1 MAGHNKWSSIKHKK
15 AKTDAQKG
23 KAFSKVAREIVM
35 AVKLGGEDQ
44 DMNPRLRLALQKAKE
59 VNMPND
65 NIKRAIQKG
74 AGGDSDSN
82 LEENVYEAYAPN
94 GVALI
99 ITTLTD
105 NKNRTI
111 ANIKAIINKGGGN
124 MATPGAVSYM
134 FDTKGLLLF
143 EPGVDEDAVMEVAL
157 GADAENFE
165 TQDDGSIEVVTD
177 PGQLETVRKAFE
189 EANLE
194 YSTATITMIPNI
206 AAPVNEEQA
215 EKIMNLIDKLDDD
228 DDVQDVYTNM
238 DVSE

>member
-35 AVKLGGEDQ
+35 AVKIGGEDQ

-59 VNMPND
+59 ANMPND

-74 AGGDSDSN
+74 AGSGSESD

-134 FDTKGLLLF
+134 FDTKGLILF
-143 EPGVDEDAVMEVAL
+143 EPGLDEDTAMEVAL

-165 TQDDGSIEVVTD
+165 TLDDGSIEVVTD
-177 PGQLETVRKAFE
+177 PGQLETVRKAFDD
-189 EANLE
+189 ANME
-194 YSTATITMIPNI
+194 YSTATITMLPNI
-206 AAPVNEEQA
+206 SAPVDEEQA
-215 EKIMNLIDKLDDD
+215 EKIMALIDKLDDD

-238 DVSE
+238 EIS

>member
-74 AGGDSDSN
+74 AGGDSDAN

-111 ANIKAIINKGGGN
+111 ANVKAIINKGGGN

-134 FDTKGLLLF
+134 FDTKGLILF
-143 EPGVDEDAVMEVAL
+143 DPSTDEDTVMEIAL

-165 TQDDGSIEVVTD
+165 TLDDGSIEVVTD
-177 PGQLETVRKAFE
+177 PGQLETVRKAFDAAE
-189 EANLE
+189 LS
-194 YSTATITMIPNI
+194 YSTATITMLPNI
-206 AAPVNEEQA
+206 SAPVTEEQA

-238 DVSE
+238 DVA

>member
-74 AGGDSDSN
+74 AGGDSDAN

-134 FDTKGLLLF
+134 FDTKGLILF
-143 EPGVDEDAVMEVAL
+143 EPGIDEDTAMEVAL
-157 GADAENFE
+157 GADADNFE
-165 TQDDGSIEVVTD
+165 TLEDGSIEVVTD
-177 PGQLETVRKAFE
+177 PGQLETVRKAFD

-194 YSTATITMIPNI
+194 YSTATITMLPNI
-206 AAPVNEEQA
+206 SAPVNEEQA
-215 EKIMNLIDKLDDD
+215 EKIMSLIEKLDDD

-238 DVSE
+238 EVS

>member
-65 NIKRAIQKG
+65 NIKRVIQKG
-74 AGGDSDSN
+74 AGGNSDAN

-134 FDTKGLLLF
+134 FDTKGLILF
-143 EPGVDEDAVMEVAL
+143 EPGIDEDTAMEVAL
-157 GADAENFE
+157 GADADNFE
-165 TQDDGSIEVVTD
+165 TLEDGSIEVVTD
-177 PGQLETVRKAFE
+177 PGQLETVRKAFD

-194 YSTATITMIPNI
+194 YSTATITMLPNI
-206 AAPVNEEQA
+206 SAPVNEEQA
-215 EKIMNLIDKLDDD
+215 EKIMSLIEKLDDD

-238 DVSE
+238 EVS

>member
-35 AVKLGGEDQ
+35 AVKIGGEEQ
-44 DMNPRLRLALQKAKE
+44 DMNPRLRLALQKAKD

-74 AGGDSDSN
+74 AGGGSDDS

-134 FDTKGLLLF
+134 FDTKGVILF
-143 EPGVDEDAVMEVAL
+143 EPGIDEDTAMEVAL

-165 TQDDGSIEVVTD
+165 TLEDGSIEVITD
-177 PGQLETVRKAFE
+177 PAQLETVRKAFDA
-189 EANLE
+189 ANLE
-194 YSTATITMIPNI
+194 YSTATITMLPNI
-206 AAPVNEEQA
+206 TAPVNEEQA
-215 EKIMNLIDKLDDD
+215 EKIMALIDKLDDD

-238 DVSE
+238 DVA